1 MDTTQSHTI
10 LIVSSE
16 LDVAQAVSRLGKLY
30 PIQHWQFIYL
40 LEDLLGQAGEAQ
52 KREGTFIIRDFAVH
66 AEVEAK
72 FEQIASM
79 YAVTAAI
86 PNDEFAVWIAA
97 WANDRWQ
104 LPGLTF
110 DVAARFRDKK
120 RMKQIAQQ
128 AGIPTAREIS
138 MDAIHQGE
146 ATFPLV
152 LKPRSL
158 AGSVGVRI
166 ISDASQLAAVSI
178 AGSDEYR
185 DMDEQQYFIESYNP
199 QPLYQIDA
207 VVLQGR
213 LAFLSVGEYIGKPID
228 YLNEC
233 PLGYL
238 SVTDDHLQRFWRP
251 FTAKILSAFDGPDG
265 VYHIEAFGDAGEGAE
280 LLEIAFRPGSGS
292 TIEMIQFA
300 WGLNPDLGL
309 VHLAAQ
315 LGLVGDV
322 HFGRQAEAY
331 GYMMFPKRHL
341 AEETLYV
348 TEVALPGIDRVPT
361 LKMHKTRHR
370 GDIASGEFYCHK
382 DSLGVFVF
390 SGDRSGV
397 ARDLKRI
404 VEEYRVYAGP
414 RQADCQS

>member
-1 MDTTQSHTI
+1 MDTKQSHTI

-16 LDVAQAVSRLGKLY
+16 LDVAQAVSRIQQRY
-30 PIQHWQFIYL
+30 PIANWQFIWL
-40 LEDLLGQAGEAQ
+40 LEDLQGQAGEDLQ
-52 KREGTFIIRDFAVH
+52 REGTFVIKDFAVH
-66 AEVEAK
+66 SEVEEA
-72 FEQIASM
+72 FNQIAQAYS
-79 YAVTAAI
+79 VTAVI
-86 PNDEFAVWIAA
+86 PNDEFAVYIAA
-97 WANDRWQ
+97 WANERWQ

-110 DVAARFRDKK
+110 DVATRFRDKK
-120 RMKQIAQQ
+120 RMKQIAQR
-128 AGIPTAREIS
+128 AGIATAREIS
-138 MDAIHQGE
+138 MDEIHQGK
-146 ATFPLV
+146 AMFPLI

-166 ISDASQLAAVSI
+166 ISDASQLAAVTI
-178 AGSDEYR
+178 ADVDEYR

-199 QPLYQIDA
+199 QPIYQIDA
-207 VVLQGR
+207 IVLQGR

-233 PLGYL
+233 PLGFL
-238 SVTDDHLQRFWRP
+238 SVTDDDLQCIWRP
-251 FTAKILSAFDGPDG
+251 FTERVLSAFDGPDG

-292 TIEMIQFA
+292 TIEMVQFA
-300 WGLNPDLGL
+300 WGLNLDLGL

-315 LGLVGDV
+315 LGLVGDL
-322 HFGRQAEAY
+322 HFGRQAQAY
-331 GYMMFPKRHL
+331 GYMMFPKRHC

-361 LKMHKTRHR
+361 LKMHKTLHR

-382 DSLGVFVF
+382 DSMGVFVF

-404 VEEYRVYAGP
+404 VEEYRVYAEP
-414 RQADCQS
+414 R

>member
-1 MDTTQSHTI
+1 MNTKQSHTI
-10 LIVSSE
+10 LIVASE
-16 LDVAQAVSRLGKLY
+16 LDVRAVVARIGQHY
-30 PIQHWQFIYL
+30 PIAHWQFIYL
-40 LEDLLGQAGEAQ
+40 VEDLLGQAGEEL
-52 KREGTFIIRDFAVH
+52 KREGTFVIRDFADH
-66 AEVEAK
+66 SAVEAM
-72 FEQIASM
+72 FGLIAQA

-86 PNDEFAVWIAA
+86 PNDEFAVYIAA
-97 WANDRWQ
+97 WANELWQ
-104 LPGLTF
+104 LPGLTL

-120 RMKQIAQQ
+120 RMKHIAQR
-128 AGIPTAREIS
+128 AAIPTAREIS
-138 MDAIHQGE
+138 IEEIRRGA
-146 ATFPLV
+146 ATFPLI

-166 ISDASQLAAVSI
+166 ISEPGQLDAVNA

-199 QPLYQIDA
+199 QPIYQIDA

-233 PLGYL
+233 PLGYF
-238 SVTDDHLQRFWRP
+238 SVTDADLQHLWRP
-251 FTAKILSAFDGPDG
+251 FTERVLSAFDGPDG
-265 VYHIEAFGDAGEGAE
+265 VYHIEAFGDAGEGAQ
-280 LLEIAFRPGSGS
+280 LLEIAYRPGSGS

-300 WGLNPDLGL
+300 WGLNLDLGL

-315 LGLVGDV
+315 LGLVREL
-322 HFGRQAEAY
+322 HFARQAQAY

-341 AEETLYV
+341 AKETLYV
-348 TEVALPGIDRVPT
+348 TGVALPDRDSVPT
-361 LKMHKTRHR
+361 LKMKKTLRI
-370 GDIASGEFYCHK
+370 GDIASGEFFCHK

-390 SGDRSGV
+390 SGDRAGV

-404 VEEYRVYAGP
+404 VEDYRVYTS
-414 RQADCQS
+414 RDRRVTIV

>member
-16 LDVAQAVSRLGKLY
+16 LDVAQAGAGLESFTRSSTGSYLPAGGICWVRPEKRRSAREPLSSGTLPCTPRSKRSLSRL
-30 PIQHWQFIYL
+30 P
-40 LEDLLGQAGEAQ
+40 ACMPS
-52 KREGTFIIRDFAVH
+52 RRD
-66 AEVEAK
+66 
-72 FEQIASM
+72 
-79 YAVTAAI
+79 

-97 WANDRWQ
+97 WANDRWRA
-104 LPGLTF
+104 GLTSMWRP
-110 DVAARFRDKK
+110 RFRDKK
-120 RMKQIAQQ
+120 RMKQIN

-138 MDAIHQGE
+138 MDAILPRKSDVS
-146 ATFPLV
+146 ALV
-152 LKPRSL
+152 LIPRFL
-158 AGSVGVRI
+158 AAWVGVRI
-166 ISDASQLAAVSI
+166 IHRCPATLPAVSI
-178 AGSDEYR
+178 AAADKYR
-185 DMDEQQYFIESYNP
+185 AHGTSINTFLKGYNP
-199 QPLYQIDA
+199 PPLYQIDA

-414 RQADCQS
+414 RQADC